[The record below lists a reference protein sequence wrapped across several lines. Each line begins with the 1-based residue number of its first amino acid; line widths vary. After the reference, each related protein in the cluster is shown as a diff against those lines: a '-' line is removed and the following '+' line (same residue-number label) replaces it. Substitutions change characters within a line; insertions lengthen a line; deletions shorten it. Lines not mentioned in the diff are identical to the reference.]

1 MTTLFEKI
9 WHAHVIERL
18 DAGRDLIYVDRHVLQ
33 ETTCAVAFENLRRR
47 GRRVRRPE
55 LTIATE
61 DHIVPTRPGRGAVA
75 DDAEGQEL
83 LDLMRANAA
92 GAGIR
97 RYGLGDPRQ
106 GIVHVISAEL
116 GLALPGTVLACGDS
130 HTSTVGGLG
139 ALGLGIGTSEVE
151 HVLATQ
157 TLALDRPRTMR
168 ITFEGRTAP
177 GVTAKDMILHAIGRF
192 GIAAGRG
199 HAVEYAGP
207 AVRALPVEQRLTLC
221 NMSIEIGARVG
232 FIAPDDTVFDYVAG
246 RPFAPKGAAF
256 DRLLDQWRSLVSD
269 PDAVFDRDLALDAS
283 AIEPQVTW
291 GTMPEQVAGIGG
303 RVPDPARLDPSRR
316 AAAERA
322 LAYMDLVPDTPL
334 EGLPVDVVFIGSCT
348 NSRLSDLK
356 AAAALVRGRRVAPG
370 VRALVVPG
378 SEAVR
383 RAGEGLGLDRVFTEA
398 GFEWREP
405 GCSMCLGMN
414 GDVVPPGRRSVSTS
428 NRNFEGRQGPGSR
441 THLASPLTA
450 AASAIAG
457 RIADPR
463 KLMAV

>member
-1 MTTLFEKI
+1 
-9 WHAHVIERL
+9 
-18 DAGRDLIYVDRHVLQ
+18 
-33 ETTCAVAFENLRRR
+33 AFENLRRR

-97 RYGLGDPRQ
+97 RYGLGEPRQ

-192 GIAAGRG
+192 GIA
-199 HAVEYAGP
+199 
-207 AVRALPVEQRLTLC
+207 
-221 NMSIEIGARVG
+221 
-232 FIAPDDTVFDYVAG
+232 
-246 RPFAPKGAAF
+246 
-256 DRLLDQWRSLVSD
+256 
-269 PDAVFDRDLALDAS
+269 
-283 AIEPQVTW
+283 
-291 GTMPEQVAGIGG
+291 
-303 RVPDPARLDPSRR
+303 
-316 AAAERA
+316 
-322 LAYMDLVPDTPL
+322 
-334 EGLPVDVVFIGSCT
+334 
-348 NSRLSDLK
+348 
-356 AAAALVRGRRVAPG
+356 
-370 VRALVVPG
+370 
-378 SEAVR
+378 
-383 RAGEGLGLDRVFTEA
+383 
-398 GFEWREP
+398 
-405 GCSMCLGMN
+405 
-414 GDVVPPGRRSVSTS
+414 
-428 NRNFEGRQGPGSR
+428 
-441 THLASPLTA
+441 
-450 AASAIAG
+450 
-457 RIADPR
+457 
-463 KLMAV
+463 